1 MTLLCSLTVSQKSFS
16 EPEIAKNE
24 LEAVNELDIIKLTEE
39 EQLEYDKT
47 VKKMTSNLAFHEI
60 TKILNRNTSTIM
72 IPTKHS
78 PVQVQSKD
86 QVNQYKQISDL
97 KALKDR
103 KVTQTLALEEVLNR
117 PNGKN
122 KRHLERHLN
131 SRNILIYR
139 EWKE

>member
-1 MTLLCSLTVSQKSFS
+1 MTVSQKSFS

-103 KVTQTLALEEVLNR
+103 KVTQTLALEEVLKR

-122 KRHLERHLN
+122 KKTAERLFAETKQKFIKSYRAGLN
-131 SRNILIYR
+131 Q
-139 EWKE
+139 